1 MSQNSLDLTS
11 GIYLAKRFSNED
23 SKGQTAGVVGRGAWE
38 TSRYSRLKQS
48 IEILTC
54 ELISLNTSPVLNL

>member
-23 SKGQTAGVVGRGAWE
+23 SKGQTAGVVGRGCMKPQ
-38 TSRYSRLKQS
+38 RCSRLKQS
-48 IEILTC
+48 IGF
-54 ELISLNTSPVLNL
+54 SLVN